1 VLQQQYFQQQQ
12 QYFQQQQQYF
22 QQQQQELEH
31 EEIYFRP
38 TACLLKG
45 NTRRKSI
52 MGYRNNS
59 LF

>member
-1 VLQQQYFQQQQ
+1 VLQQ